1 MNKADLVIIDYSDDD
16 YYRYDN
22 IERDEVGIILGF
34 TGPIKSLTP
43 AMANSAE
50 IAFKEASES
59 EDRDCYDE
67 EMGSCLEAVCRC
79 FAGEHLFHMLYN
91 GRIDF

>member
-1 MNKADLVIIDYSDDD
+1 MAWASGSWIQELNDVM
-16 YYRYDN
+16 RY
-22 IERDEVGIILGF
+22 I
-34 TGPIKSLTP
+34 
-43 AMANSAE
+43 AE
-50 IAFKEASES
+50 APRHKLLAWGVLKEAS

-79 FAGEHLFHMLYN
+79 FAGEHLFHNMLYN